1 MKRSLSIVIMAAS
14 ALAGSALAQEAD
26 LAAILQTPL
35 EIERAEDTTV
45 IPVERRFSK
54 LHVTAAINGVERSF
68 LFDTG
73 SPTVISREL
82 ADELGLETVATNRG
96 RDANGTVVE
105 MEFAVAETITLGGV
119 IFHDVP
125 VLIYDFSQTPMGDCV
140 FDGGHIGSE
149 IFPDSIWQFDMAAS
163 ELRISVPQNTP
174 SYTPSG
180 RFSARLLDAGYP
192 HAPIVEYRIG
202 DVADRALFDT
212 GSSAGISLFD
222 SLLENPDV
230 AGGVDAASL
239 REGRGSMGTS
249 AGGEGGETTL
259 LRFDFDALEL
269 GGNRLTGVPGENRA
283 VPPTLLGTA
292 LLDRYRVTLN
302 YPAGYAVFD
311 PLPNPRA
318 TRAHPGFGISFREE
332 RAVVSQLFDD
342 SLADRAGLVLGD
354 EVLAIDSF
362 ELGERDA
369 TGRCEAMVAMT
380 DGGLLSAAHE
390 ITVSRGGETQV
401 LRLSAD

>member
-1 MKRSLSIVIMAAS
+1 MKRRLSIVVLVVP
-14 ALAGSALAQEAD
+14 ALAGSAFAQDAD
-26 LAAILQTPL
+26 LATLLQAPV

-45 IPVERRFSK
+45 IPVERRFGK
-54 LHVTAAINGVERSF
+54 LHVTAAVNGVERSF

-119 IFHDVP
+119 TFHDVP

-149 IFPDSIWQFDMAAS
+149 IFPNSIWQFDMVAN
-163 ELRISVPQNTP
+163 ELRISAPQNTP

-202 DVADRALFDT
+202 SVADRALFDT
-212 GSSAGISLFD
+212 GSGAGISLFD
-222 SLLENPDV
+222 DLLENPDV
-230 AGGVDAASL
+230 ARGVDAGSL

-249 AGGEGGETTL
+249 AGGEGAETAL

-269 GGNRLTGVPGENRA
+269 GGDRLTGVPGENRA
-283 VPPTLLGTA
+283 IPPTLLGTA

-302 YPAGYAVFD
+302 YPAGYAIFD
-311 PLPNPRA
+311 PLPNPRN
-318 TRAHPGFGISFREE
+318 TRPHPGFGISFREDV
-332 RAVVSQLFDD
+332 AVVSQLFNG
-342 SLADRAGLVLGD
+342 SAAESAGVRLGD
-354 EVLAIDSF
+354 QVLAIDSF
-362 ELGERDA
+362 EFGGRDA
-369 TGRCEAMVAMT
+369 AGRCEAMVAMT
-380 DGGLLSAAHE
+380 DGGLLSAARE
-390 ITVSRGGETQV
+390 ITVSRNGEAQV
-401 LRLSAD
+401 LRLTAD